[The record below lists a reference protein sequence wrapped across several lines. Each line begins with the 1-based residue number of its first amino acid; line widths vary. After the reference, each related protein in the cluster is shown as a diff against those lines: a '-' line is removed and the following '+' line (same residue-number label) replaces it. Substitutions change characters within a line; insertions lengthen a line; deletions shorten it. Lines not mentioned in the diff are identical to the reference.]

1 MVSDWGMIA
10 AFFAVAEQL
19 AQKMGGGGVDYML
32 AQVSPPTVI
41 IGLDSETVLMVLLRR
56 DHANLDGFLRDM
68 RKLGD
73 ELLGILNAP

>member
-1 MVSDWGMIA
+1 
-10 AFFAVAEQL
+10 
-19 AQKMGGGGVDYML
+19 
-32 AQVSPPTVI
+32 
-41 IGLDSETVLMVLLRR
+41 MVLLRR